1 MVIVGGPSS
10 GKTSLF
16 RALAGLW
23 PWGTGHVQLPAEGV
37 MFMPKHPYLPG
48 GSLRDILAY
57 PYPPDKFGDADFRAA
72 LTAMGLPHLVSALDT
87 AAPWEKELSD
97 PEQQGLSFARLL
109 LHKPRWVVIDT
120 ALDTFS
126 PQMRRAL
133 FDALRKELSETS
145 VLAISGVEHTYDF
158 FDRLISLSLCPE
170 NDGAEG
176 LPAAS
181 V

>member
-1 MVIVGGPSS
+1 
-10 GKTSLF
+10 
-16 RALAGLW
+16 
-23 PWGTGHVQLPAEGV
+23 
-37 MFMPKHPYLPG
+37 
-48 GSLRDILAY
+48 
-57 PYPPDKFGDADFRAA
+57 
-72 LTAMGLPHLVSALDT
+72 MGLPHLVSALDT

-120 ALDTFS
+120 ALDTLS

-133 FDALRKELSETS
+133 FDALRKELPETS

-158 FDRLISLSLCPE
+158 FDRLISLSLHPE

-176 LPAAS
+176 LSATS